1 MGTLHIKMLHPIHP
15 ARWAVA
21 LSAGRFSMEDKVK
34 AKFGTNTKSRAVH
47 ESASYLSMIKFGV
60 APEWMAR
67 AIALNAPS
75 RILLP
80 NEFLELL
87 S

>member
-1 MGTLHIKMLHPIHP
+1 
-15 ARWAVA
+15 
-21 LSAGRFSMEDKVK
+21 VK
-34 AKFGTNTKSRAVH
+34 AKFGTNTKSRAIQ
-47 ESASYLSMIKFGV
+47 ESESYLSMSKFGV
-60 APEWMAR
+60 PPECMAR